1 MSAEDDKNIFKEE
14 TLLEKKDA
22 QNQDD
27 NDAEE
32 FVRIE
37 KEQGARE
44 SASIIRK
51 SENDDSARAPLWLIT
66 FTDVMALMLT
76 FFVLLYS
83 MSSPQEE
90 KWEEMSK
97 GLTKKLNVFN
107 AADYKSGKQDVI
119 SLDKIDTMNALNV
132 GYIKVL
138 ISRLFVHKDIG
149 EILLIENGKRLV
161 VSLPSDLLFESGQ
174 VEIGDAGKRT
184 LFDLGGILA
193 RVKNRMEVVG
203 HSDPRPITNPDAAI
217 YKTNWQL
224 SLARAAEVARVLKDV
239 GYQRDIIVRG
249 VSSARYDELPE
260 QLSEEERYALSRRVD
275 IVIMSDSGYRLNAF
289 DM

>member
-149 EILLIENGKRLV
+149 EILLIENGKRL
-161 VSLPSDLLFESGQ
+161 G
-174 VEIGDAGKRT
+174 
-184 LFDLGGILA
+184 A
-193 RVKNRMEVVG
+193 RSAAKERNR
-203 HSDPRPITNPDAAI
+203 
-217 YKTNWQL
+217 
-224 SLARAAEVARVLKDV
+224 
-239 GYQRDIIVRG
+239 
-249 VSSARYDELPE
+249 
-260 QLSEEERYALSRRVD
+260 
-275 IVIMSDSGYRLNAF
+275 
-289 DM
+289 